1 MAISPSSM
9 RWNVLFLWKNPA
21 QTPCSAQSMA
31 RGCSGVKIMKL
42 PPVLRGGVAW
52 RDAPTPA
59 RTLTDYNQEPAQKDL
74 ARVETPQISVGQA
87 QSGRFGVGRRKGST

>member
-1 MAISPSSM
+1 M

-59 RTLTDYNQEPAQKDL
+59 RTLTDHNQEPTPKKEP
-74 ARVETPQISVGQA
+74 ARVATSRIKANQA
-87 QSGRFGVGRRKGST
+87 QSKCTVWRGQEKGKHMKK